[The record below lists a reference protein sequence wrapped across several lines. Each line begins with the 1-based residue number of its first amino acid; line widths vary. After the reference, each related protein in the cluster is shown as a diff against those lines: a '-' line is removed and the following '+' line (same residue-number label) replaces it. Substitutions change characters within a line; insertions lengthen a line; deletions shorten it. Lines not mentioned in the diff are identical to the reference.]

1 MTSDPPRQ
9 ALFAGLVC
17 DQAGNPVE
25 TVRVGDIPCYVVEDD
40 GFRRHVDAEPVDRQV
55 IDRLRELFLAQREVA
70 TDAMLQMLGKDDL
83 FTKAMIDASIK
94 NMDQV
99 IERGL
104 PDEAKAWLGMLGF
117 RVVIDTH
124 GEVLELRMP
133 EQEIADDE

>member
-1 MTSDPPRQ
+1 MTSVSPRS

-17 DQAGNPVE
+17 DQSGAPVDTAMVGE
-25 TVRVGDIPCYVVEDD
+25 TPCYVVEDD
-40 GFRRHVDAEPVDRQV
+40 GFRRHIDSETVDRQV
-55 IDRLRELFLAQREVA
+55 IALLRDQFEAHREIA

-104 PDEAKAWLGMLGF
+104 PEEAKTWLGMLGF
-117 RVVIDTH
+117 RVVIDEH
-124 GEVLELRMP
+124 GQVIELKMP
-133 EQEIADDE
+133 EQEVEDE